1 MKRTKNF
8 EAVKAE
14 LKNVANEQAAFY
26 IKNRANKKT
35 FLSCGRVDFVSD
47 EVQYEIVGCYIGVGR
62 TKTIDDNNVCLVH
75 KDGSEGAEKGKITRL
90 KDIKSIDA
98 IELILKGLFE
108 KEHKGIKSFINFS
121 KDSKSISYSLNN
133 QFSNS
138 YSSKSSTSHPL
149 LCCK

>member
-8 EAVKAE
+8 ESVKAE

-35 FLSCGRVDFVSD
+35 FLSCGWVDFVSD
-47 EVQYEIVGCYIGVGR
+47 ELVQYEIVGCYIGVGR

-90 KDIKSIDA
+90 KDIKSIDT

-108 KEHKGIKSFINFS
+108 NYTKNGIMARGGKIIRPDGSVANGR
-121 KDSKSISYSLNN
+121 KKA
-133 QFSNS
+133 
-138 YSSKSSTSHPL
+138 
-149 LCCK
+149 CRVA